1 MLWDAGQDR
10 VARESRGR
18 MREMWAAVRDGYA
31 SAQVSAGE
39 WRSHGDVT
47 PEYAQS
53 EISSHKTGD
62 DLFRDFAH
70 LVTQRADH

>member
-1 MLWDAGQDR
+1 MLWDAGQER

-47 PEYAQS
+47 PEYAHA
-53 EISSHKTGD
+53 EAEAVKTGE
-62 DLFRDFAH
+62 DLFRDFGH
-70 LVTQRADH
+70 LVQPRTH